1 MVSTKYKM
9 GTSKLHYL
17 KHTEIK
23 PKNISKCNNIHKC
36 NKSFTNYCKKSCYG
50 YSGLSS
56 NNVSHLYQHS
66 LHSANNNK
74 EFFILLKKKP
84 PLYPDAGVITDLENS
99 THDNYPNT
107 PRQNFIDNTSEEVE
121 DKYDQLVRDS
131 FGYEKSE
138 RIRKKRNCILLKELE
153 SKHYFENQTR
163 CYTNCKNYCRHN
175 TFKKNVYKIE

>member
-1 MVSTKYKM
+1 M

-36 NKSFTNYCKKSCYG
+36 NKSFTNYYKKSCYG

-56 NNVSHLYQHS
+56 DNISPLYQHS
-66 LHSANNNK
+66 LNSANNNK
-74 EFFILLKKKP
+74 EFYILLKKKP
-84 PLYPDAGVITDLENS
+84 PLYPDSGVITNEEASVDINLDES
-99 THDNYPNT
+99 
-107 PRQNFIDNTSEEVE
+107 RQKFIENTSEDIE

-153 SKHYFENQTR
+153 NKNYFDKYTHDGITK
-163 CYTNCKNYCRHN
+163 CHTNCKNYCRHN
-175 TFKKNVYKIE
+175 TFKKNVYKIV